1 MSELTIKLEVTG
13 LDGLVQVLTA
23 LLGKVEGTGTG
34 SAASIMQQNSEPIQ
48 QQVGLTSSTQTQT
61 ASGMT
66 SMQASVQNGFVSQNA
81 VPVSNALP
89 TQQLPVNGALPT
101 GVPTTAM
108 PQEFTQDQLS
118 VAAAGLVNQGKQA
131 RLLELLHSFG
141 ANSLVELPRERYG
154 EFATALR
161 AEGAVI

>member
-13 LDGLVQVLTA
+13 LEGLVQALTA
-23 LLGKVEGTGTG
+23 LAGTATGTN
-34 SAASIMQQNSEPIQ
+34 ATLPMQQNTAPMQ
-48 QQVGLTSSTQTQT
+48 QPTGFT
-61 ASGMT
+61 APVSAQQPVNA
-66 SMQASVQNGFVSQNA
+66 MQAPVQNGFVPQNT
-81 VPVSNALP
+81 VPVTNSTP
-89 TQQLPVNGALPT
+89 VQQMPGNVALPT
-101 GVPTTAM
+101 GGVQTTAM

-141 ANSLVELPRERYG
+141 ANSIVELAKERYG

>member
-13 LDGLVQVLTA
+13 LEGLVQAIMALAGTA
-23 LLGKVEGTGTG
+23 AGT
-34 SAASIMQQNSEPIQ
+34 SATVPVSQQNTMQMPQPTGFTSPVTAQ
-48 QQVGLTSSTQTQT
+48 QPVN
-61 ASGMT
+61 A
-66 SMQASVQNGFVSQNA
+66 MQSSVQNGFVPQNT
-81 VPVSNALP
+81 VPVSNTAPVQQMPGNVALP
-89 TQQLPVNGALPT
+89 AG

-141 ANSLVELPRERYG
+141 ANSIVELAKERYG

>member
-13 LDGLVQVLTA
+13 LDGLVQSLNA
-23 LLGKVEGTGTG
+23 LLAKAEGAG
-34 SAASIMQQNSEPIQ
+34 STNSVMQTNTIP
-48 QQVGLTSSTQTQT
+48 TQQT
-61 ASGMT
+61 AGYVPTMPV
-66 SMQASVQNGFVSQNA
+66 QPPVNAQPPVQNGFPVQNT
-81 VPVSNALP
+81 VP
-89 TQQLPVNGALPT
+89 TQPMQGNSTLPT

-108 PQEFTQDQLS
+108 AQEFTQDQLS

-131 RLLELLHSFG
+131 RLLELLHGFG
-141 ANSLVELPRERYG
+141 VNAIVELPKERYG

>member
-1 MSELTIKLEVTG
+1 MSELTIKLEVPG
-13 LDGLVQVLTA
+13 LNELVQVLTA
-23 LLGKVEGTGTG
+23 LVGKTEGAHNTT
-34 SAASIMQQNSEPIQ
+34 PIQ
-48 QQVGLTSSTQTQT
+48 VQCAAPVQPTPGFSAPLPTQ
-61 ASGMT
+61 AP
-66 SMQASVQNGFVSQNA
+66 ANAVPVQNGFVQQNA
-81 VPVSNALP
+81 MPAPNTVPTAAMPGTGMPS
-89 TQQLPVNGALPT
+89 G

-131 RLLELLHSFG
+131 RLLELLHGFG
-141 ANSLVELPRERYG
+141 VNSLVELPKERYG